1 MLPLKLSGDE
11 AANRAHELK
20 DYDSKELDRQAEA
33 AMARALSLFDV
44 TGNESQYKIRTEMG
58 ESMEKGV
65 GIYREEETMQ
75 ETINV
80 LKDLRQR
87 IKNVPLTDRG
97 RVFNTEWM
105 NLIELGYT
113 LDCAET
119 MVHSAINRKESRGSH
134 QRLDGPDGAY
144 KERDDKNFLKH
155 TLAIYNAE
163 TGLPDISYSDV
174 KITTFQPAK
183 RVYGAEAEAA
193 EAAKKEEAKK

>member
-1 MLPLKLSGDE
+1 
-11 AANRAHELK
+11 
-20 DYDSKELDRQAEA
+20 
-33 AMARALSLFDV
+33 MARALSLFDV

-105 NLIELGYT
+105 NRIELGYT